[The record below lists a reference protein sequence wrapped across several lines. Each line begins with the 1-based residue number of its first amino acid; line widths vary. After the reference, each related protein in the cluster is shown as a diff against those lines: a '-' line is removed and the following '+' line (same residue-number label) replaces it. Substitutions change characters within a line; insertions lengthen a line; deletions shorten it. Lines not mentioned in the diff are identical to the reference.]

1 MPFAVNQGIRI
12 YYETEGSGPPLVL
25 HHGLS
30 DSIEGL
36 RESGLV
42 AALKEARRLILI
54 DARGH
59 GNSDKPHDPDAYALG
74 LRARDV
80 VAVLD
85 ALGIE
90 KTDYYGYSMGGV
102 IGYGV
107 AAHAPERLSSLV
119 AGGAHP
125 YASSIEFF
133 RQTLQAGLKTWLA
146 LLEKLAGPLSEAAIL
161 RMMENDID
169 ALRASVADDRLPAF
183 PKTPELPFPCR
194 LVVAD
199 ADPILPLIE
208 QFASEVKAG
217 YFPLRGYNHF
227 SAYTRPMNQVPV
239 ILGSDLFQP
248 TSQAA

>member
-12 YYETEGSGPPLVL
+12 YYETEGSGPPLLL

-42 AALKEARRLILI
+42 AALNPERRLILI

-59 GNSDKPHDPDAYALG
+59 GKSDKPHDPEAYALDR
-74 LRARDV
+74 RAMDV

-85 ALGIE
+85 ALDIE
-90 KTDYYGYSMGGV
+90 KTAYYGYSMGGV

-119 AGGAHP
+119 VGGAHP
-125 YASSIEFF
+125 YASSMEFF
-133 RQTLQAGLKTWLA
+133 RENLQAGLKTWLA
-146 LLEKLAGPLSEAAIL
+146 VLEQLAGPLPESTVL
-161 RMMENDID
+161 RMMANDID
-169 ALRASVADDRLPAF
+169 ALRASVLDDRSPAF
-183 PKTPELPFPCR
+183 PKTPELTFPCR
-194 LVVAD
+194 LIVAD
-199 ADPILPLIE
+199 ADPIMPLVE
-208 QFASEVKAG
+208 QFASEMKAG
-217 YFPLRGYNHF
+217 FFPLRGYNHF
-227 SAYTRPMNQVPV
+227 SAYVRPLVQVPV

-248 TSQAA
+248 TSQTA